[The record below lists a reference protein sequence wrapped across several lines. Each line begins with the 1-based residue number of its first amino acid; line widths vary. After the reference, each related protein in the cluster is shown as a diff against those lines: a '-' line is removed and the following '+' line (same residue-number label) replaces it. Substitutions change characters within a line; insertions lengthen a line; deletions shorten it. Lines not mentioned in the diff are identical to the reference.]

1 MTNIKCDV
9 LVFCPLVLAHLT
21 DPEDEVVFDGILGF
35 APWSAQGTAC
45 SLGSFLLLTW
55 GLPSSLRTFGGA
67 RGRGGVGCRVG
78 CCGCGRGH
86 LETGE
91 CTSTD

>member
-1 MTNIKCDV
+1 MIDLMCDV
-9 LVFCPLVLAHLT
+9 FRPLVFAHLT
-21 DPEDEVVFDGILGF
+21 NPEDKVVFNGILGF

-45 SLGSFLLLTW
+45 SLGAFLLLAR
-55 GLPSSLRTFGGA
+55 GLPSSLRTIGGT

-78 CCGCGRGH
+78 CCGCGRRH

-91 CTSTD
+91 CAAVD